1 MLEPL
6 RVLDLTRVLAGPY
19 ATQLLA
25 DLGATVWKV
34 EPPRGDD
41 TRGWGPPFAHDAQGV
56 RAESAYFLSTNRGK
70 RSLAINLKDPRG
82 AALVRELADHA
93 DVLIEN
99 FKTGDLARYGL
110 DPRALR
116 ERRPRLV
123 TCSITG
129 FGGSGPRASEPG
141 YDVALQAL
149 TGVMAMTGE
158 PGGPP
163 AKVGVAW
170 IDVLTGLHAAVGIL
184 AALHERDRTGVGA
197 HLDMALWDVT
207 LASLVN
213 QTQATLLT
221 GRAPERLGSAHP
233 TIVPYQAF
241 EAADAPF
248 VVACG
253 NDRQFERLAHAIG
266 RPELALDARFA
277 SNAGRVQAREALV
290 PLLAECFA
298 AHPRGHWIE
307 VLSAVG
313 VPATPVATLREAL
326 DDPQTAARGL
336 VQHVEHAQAGRLPLL
351 ASPFGEHAVAPSPP
365 PAVGEHTRAVLR
377 EVLALDEASLDALQ
391 RDGVIVE
398 RAAAGTD
405 AGEGGRRVSG

>member
-1 MLEPL
+1 
-6 RVLDLTRVLAGPY
+6 
-19 ATQLLA
+19 
-25 DLGATVWKV
+25 
-34 EPPRGDD
+34 
-41 TRGWGPPFAHDAQGV
+41 
-56 RAESAYFLSTNRGK
+56 
-70 RSLAINLKDPRG
+70 
-82 AALVRELADHA
+82 
-93 DVLIEN
+93 
-99 FKTGDLARYGL
+99 
-110 DPRALR
+110 
-116 ERRPRLV
+116 
-123 TCSITG
+123 
-129 FGGSGPRASEPG
+129 
-141 YDVALQAL
+141 
-149 TGVMAMTGE
+149 
-158 PGGPP
+158 
-163 AKVGVAW
+163 
-170 IDVLTGLHAAVGIL
+170 
-184 AALHERDRTGVGA
+184 
-197 HLDMALWDVT
+197 
-207 LASLVN
+207 
-213 QTQATLLT
+213 
-221 GRAPERLGSAHP
+221 
-233 TIVPYQAF
+233 
-241 EAADAPF
+241 
-248 VVACG
+248 VACG